1 MKTEIAKPSA
11 ADQRRSAIEAS
22 LDHALEE
29 TFPASDP
36 TAVSIEAVTVA
47 ADEPKS
53 RAKTEATSKKRRKA
67 ISRQNSSHCCHRIRI

>member
-1 MKTEIAKPSA
+1 MKTEIAKPTV

-36 TAVSIEAVTVA
+36 TAVSIEAVTVSH
-47 ADEPKS
+47 DEPKP
-53 RAKTEATSKKRRKA
+53 RPKTPAR
-67 ISRQNSSHCCHRIRI
+67 